1 MPSQQIQIKSDEELL
16 KMTIEMQEKDRTVT
30 KLESSEVSLREE
42 VDQLKIGEL
51 SDYIVYVH
59 VYEFLT

>member
-1 MPSQQIQIKSDEELL
+1 
-16 KMTIEMQEKDRTVT
+16 MTVEMQEKDGTVT
-30 KLESSEVSLREE
+30 KLESSEVSLKEE